1 MGHGLTL
8 NLTVKILYTSE
19 LTKEEKLLA
28 SSLLLALD
36 NDRSAK
42 YRRECQSKNKEI
54 DYTKINGL
62 THEELFSYFYETQK
76 LSRKI
81 TAGNLNMTK
90 KTILVTN

>member
-8 NLTVKILYTSE
+8 NLTVKDLIYVRID
-19 LTKEEKLLA
+19 KRRKLLA

-76 LSRKI
+76 LS
-81 TAGNLNMTK
+81 K
-90 KTILVTN
+90 KK